1 MPKKKIA
8 AQPLDLDKALVQ
20 ALSQMEQVQANIAKI
35 QAAKQQQL
43 DQRRAALRAQINEH
57 AQAVKALQEELK
69 NLDTVDVSKPTVAA
83 PKATAA
89 KKPGPKP
96 GLKKAAPVAKT
107 APKAT
112 PKVAAKKAAPKKA
125 AAKAVAKKPAAKT
138 AAKTTKPAAKAAAKK
153 AAPKKAAA
161 KKGAAKKAAAKPSKA
176 VSSAVAEGR
185 RAVARGDRPP
195 MKEAI
200 ARVMGK
206 STMDAAQV
214 IAGLTAKNWLPNTPP
229 EKTQQYISYV
239 LSSTKEVFDR
249 VERGQYKVKEGVTFV
264 HKTKAPK
271 AKAAAAPKKETP
283 AKAKDDGID
292 IDALVNPFETV
303 KPATTTA

>member
-1 MPKKKIA
+1 MPKKKTA
-8 AQPLDLDKALVQ
+8 TQPLDLDKALVQ

-69 NLDTVDVSKPTVAA
+69 NLDTVDVSKPTVAT

-125 AAKAVAKKPAAKT
+125 AAKAVAKKPAAKA
-138 AAKTTKPAAKAAAKK
+138 AAKTTAKSAAKK